1 LERGSQD
8 GLAAGLMVHVAK
20 KQAISIDACDLS
32 EALEACYLQ
41 LAPQLAERLL
51 TTTTGKRL
59 LQHQYTEDILY
70 CSQIDLLKIVPI
82 IREKRIL
89 LSSSS

>member
-1 LERGSQD
+1 
-8 GLAAGLMVHVAK
+8 
-20 KQAISIDACDLS
+20 
-32 EALEACYLQ
+32 
-41 LAPQLAERLL
+41 
-51 TTTTGKRL
+51 L